1 MHYLINDNRLFMA
14 VIFDFEAG
22 KGFHFTSA
30 FAKRF
35 NCKATGDRVF
45 LPQTLG
51 DGFIQEVYLDNGLS
65 LCLHH

>member
-1 MHYLINDNRLFMA
+1 MA

-35 NCKATGDRVF
+35 ECKATGDRV
-45 LPQTLG
+45 LLSALLG
-51 DGFIQEVYLDNGLS
+51 EGFIQEVYAGPIPGGREGAVV
-65 LCLHH
+65 LCRQRV